1 MKTVSLTQG
10 SPEWNA
16 HRAKHLNASDIPVV
30 MGLSKYKT
38 RTQLLHEKKTGI
50 VPDVD
55 GHTQRLFDEGHKVE
69 STAREILERKTG
81 EELYPVVAVAGICGL
96 ELGASL
102 DGVNMFETWIFE
114 HKLINEELRKVK
126 SIDDLDK
133 IYKVQMQQQLM
144 VSDAEYCI
152 FVASDGTE
160 NDWVE
165 FKFEGSPELEKEII
179 AAWKQFLIDLE
190 EYEPSP
196 PSAPA
201 LTPSKPDQLPALFI
215 QVTGEV
221 TASNLDV
228 FRERAVTVI
237 DSINEDL
244 ETDQDFA
251 DAEAAIKFC
260 QEVEKRIES
269 TKDGVLGQTVT
280 IDQLFKALYDV
291 KELSRQ
297 KRLKLGKLVKSK
309 KEEIKL
315 KLVRQHIDAL
325 LAHINALNARL
336 CGDYMPVIE
345 ADFPGAIRGLKSLDS
360 MRDKLSV
367 ELANRK
373 IQANEIADIIDANRK
388 IIEAS
393 GHASLVPDFKSVC
406 TKSPEDFQGLIAMR
420 LQQRE
425 QEQIRERE
433 RQEEQ
438 RRQQEQRAR
447 EQQEQEQ
454 QAEQQGH
461 YEMNGDDLSTR
472 HYVPDPVL
480 DEKPPMPEYI
490 ARAAVA
496 DIPKRID
503 IDAEKKAAT
512 EYLEGLDLAPRTL
525 STSKKHLHG
534 FIEHRFGRD

>member
-1 MKTVSLTQG
+1 MKTVSLIQG
-10 SPEWNA
+10 TPEWLA
-16 HRAKHLNASDIPVV
+16 HRSKCLNASNISSV
-30 MGLSKYKT
+30 MGLTKHTT
-38 RTQLLHEKKTGI
+38 RTEMLHRKKTGI

-55 GHTQRLFDEGHKVE
+55 GHTQRLFDEGHRVE
-69 STAREILERKTG
+69 AMAREILERKTG
-81 EELYPVVAVAGICGL
+81 EELYPVVAVATIDGL

-102 DGVNMFETWIFE
+102 DGVDMLETWIFE

-126 SIDDLDK
+126 SIDDLDNM
-133 IYKVQMQQQLM
+133 YKVQMQQQLM
-144 VSDAEYCI
+144 VSGADYCI

-165 FKFEGSPELEKEII
+165 LKFEGSPDLEKEII

-190 EYEPSP
+190 EYEPSAP
-196 PSAPA
+196 AAPA

-228 FRERAVTVI
+228 FRSRAVTVI

-244 ETDQDFA
+244 KTQQDFA
-251 DAEAAIKFC
+251 DAEGAVKFC

-280 IDQLFKALYDV
+280 IDQLFKALDDV
-291 KELSRQ
+291 KEMARQ
-297 KRLKLGKLVKSK
+297 KRLKLDKLVKSK

-315 KLVRQHIDAL
+315 NMVREHIDAL
-325 LAHINALNARL
+325 LVHINDLNKRL

-345 ADFPGAIRGLKSLDS
+345 ADFPIAIRGLKNLDS

-388 IIEAS
+388 IIESS

-425 QEQIRERE
+425 QEQAKERE

-438 RRQQEQRAR
+438 RRQQEQR

-454 QAEQQGH
+454 RKQDPGECYQPDIQHWSDA
-461 YEMNGDDLSTR
+461 
-472 HYVPDPVL
+472 DPVL
-480 DEKPPMPEYI
+480 DEKPQMPEYI

-503 IDAEKKAAT
+503 IDAEKQAAT
-512 EYLEGLDLAPRTL
+512 EYLESLDLAPRTL
-525 STSKKHLHG
+525 STSMKHLHG
-534 FIEHRFGRD
+534 FIDHRLGRS